1 MVAGKHHLAPI
12 DHTPFELTPVFD
24 EEPSKSTATPEYCHP
39 KMLLLVGA
47 FCPLLRHGG
56 VIPPPLRM
64 YLLLGFSNS
73 RGLRARFPK
82 GRLSIP
88 RGLTGGPG
96 GAGSRLPCPR
106 RDVVQGRRSPHRG
119 TSPPGSG
126 SRCPRIPNP
135 RRTGGAKTAN
145 FWLEPPPPP
154 PPLRS
159 GVPPP
164 MFFSS
169 CLTNLPCQIAAR
181 LSVPWSLAPPGK
193 GHPARFPE
201 RRSSRRRCPPP
212 RCSTVW
218 ASRMWGPDW
227 R

>member
-1 MVAGKHHLAPI
+1 M
-12 DHTPFELTPVFD
+12 
-24 EEPSKSTATPEYCHP
+24 
-39 KMLLLVGA
+39 
-47 FCPLLRHGG
+47 
-56 VIPPPLRM
+56 
-64 YLLLGFSNS
+64 
-73 RGLRARFPK
+73 

-154 PPLRS
+154 PPPRLLTQRVGACHLVPSPLRS

-181 LSVPWSLAPPGK
+181 LSAPWSLAPPGK
-193 GHPARFPE
+193 GRPARFPE
-201 RRSSRRRCPPP
+201 RRPSQRRCPPH
-212 RCSTVW
+212 RCLTFW
-218 ASRMWGPDW
+218 ASRMWGPDRRYGW
-227 R
+227 EWSRSVRVS